1 MGGYVTG
8 SWSLLHGASRHRA
21 SPVFPPMALRTGE
34 GDGEQTVHGV
44 DCRNT
49 LQDQSEVC
57 KSSLFGSSFDASEG
71 ENLYPALIH
80 SSFTV
85 LQRESFANVISVS
98 VTSPQTCLPSA
109 SRWEAPKAAGTS
121 LSSTDSA
128 DPG

>member
-21 SPVFPPMALRTGE
+21 SPMFPPMALRTGE

-49 LQDQSEVC
+49 LQEQSEVC

-80 SSFTV
+80 SFHR
-85 LQRESFANVISVS
+85 LPERILRKCVISVS

-109 SRWEAPKAAGTS
+109 SRWEAPKTAVAS
-121 LSSTDSA
+121 LSSTGSA
-128 DPG
+128 NPG